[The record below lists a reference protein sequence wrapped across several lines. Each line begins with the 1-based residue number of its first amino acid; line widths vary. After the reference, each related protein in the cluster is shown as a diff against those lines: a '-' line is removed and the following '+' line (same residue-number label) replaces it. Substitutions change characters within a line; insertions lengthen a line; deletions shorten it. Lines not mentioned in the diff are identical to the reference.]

1 MKTPKTEQTIVK
13 GYEEEKSLL
22 KATPTATTISREP
35 LTNPTVNAASNMNV
49 NLNAVIPVKYDVS
62 DLMNYL
68 NSELKRFKE
77 QKEQNIKQTHQLKDN
92 LLILSGAIQMIEHLL
107 IKFQ

>member
-13 GYEEEKSLL
+13 GYEEEKSVL
-22 KATPTATTISREP
+22 KATPTATTISQEP
-35 LTNPTVNAASNMNV
+35 LTVNAASNMNV